1 MFRFDYLEK
10 TVLVLVCLVN
20 ILWLPIFICHIW
32 EQNYLYEVLDEED
45 KQNLLAQTL
54 ESQEETK
61 YTTEDYTKFLLATRL
76 KNENE
81 KRSKLEKVVLYT
93 FIPFCISNIIFVVP
107 FEISSGKSLMI
118 LTGMSHTFLFLT
130 YIILFGAF
138 FYLQIKLWLKFKKT

>member
-1 MFRFDYLEK
+1 MAVQFFSVGSYQLNHITLQLSDDNSQIMFRFDYLEK

-54 ESQEETK
+54 ESQDETK

-93 FIPFCISNIIFVVP
+93 FIPFCIS
-107 FEISSGKSLMI
+107 
-118 LTGMSHTFLFLT
+118 T
-130 YIILFGAF
+130 
-138 FYLQIKLWLKFKKT
+138 